1 MNKELL
7 LEYLK
12 QNCRGRK
19 NTRKSVVIERALNM
33 NGNVLRH
40 HVNRMRRK
48 GIPIGS
54 CKEGYFYAV
63 TAGEV
68 YYTIHQLKVMAKGL
82 DAAICGLEMS
92 LDSFGVEEG

>member
-1 MNKELL
+1 MYEELL
-7 LEYLK
+7 LAYLK
-12 QNCRGRK
+12 ANCAGRS
-19 NTRKSVVIERALNM
+19 NTRKSVIIERALNM

-68 YYTIHQLKVMAKGL
+68 YYTIRQLRVMEKGL
-82 DAAICGLEMS
+82 NAAICGLEMA
-92 LDSFGVEEG
+92 LESFGVEEG